1 MAYAFHV
8 SPAVIGLTVVA
19 LGTSLPELVTSV
31 VAAVKGHPDIAVGNA
46 IGSSL
51 FNLLGILGIASIV
64 HPLRLGEVHGQ
75 DLGAMIAIS
84 VLLLVLIRTKFDL
97 NRWEGGVLVA
107 SYVGY
112 LAWLFSRV
120 SGA

>member
-1 MAYAFHV
+1 
-8 SPAVIGLTVVA
+8 
-19 LGTSLPELVTSV
+19 
-31 VAAVKGHPDIAVGNA
+31 VKGHPDIAVGNA

-64 HPLRLGEVHGQ
+64 HPLYLGEVQGE
-75 DLGAMIAIS
+75 DLGAMIGIS

-97 NRWEGGVLVA
+97 NRWEGGVLLA

-112 LAWLFSRV
+112 LVWLFSR
-120 SGA
+120 A